1 MKTKSISLLLVLA
14 LCITIGGVYATWIYA
29 ETPITNVHS
38 HIGSFGLA
46 NAQVNN
52 SKGTISIDASG
63 AHLYIDQKDTV
74 NLDYTAVLT
83 ATGTITVTF
92 TPSNHFV
99 AANDTIS
106 LQYNLKT
113 DNANPTNFVVKT
125 SAEDAGKPLFTAFD
139 TATKTTLDLVKQGDG
154 TYVATVQATALLPLI
169 TLNDFELNNYDMYT
183 YFSGQIGSFGNIG
196 FEVSEVR
203 A

>member
-38 HIGSFGLA
+38 HIGSFGLS

-52 SKGTISIDASG
+52 SKGTISIDASN
-63 AHLYIDQKDTV
+63 AHLYIDQEDSAT
-74 NLDYTAVLT
+74 LDYTALLT

-92 TPSNHFV
+92 TPSDHFV
-99 AANDTIS
+99 AADDSIS

-113 DNANPTNFVVKT
+113 DNIDPTNFLVKT
-125 SAEDAGKPLFTAFD
+125 SAEDTSKPLFNKFD
-139 TATKTTLDLVKQGDG
+139 TNAKTPLVLEYQNANG
-154 TYVATVQATALLPLI
+154 TYVATVEATALLSLI
-169 TLNDFELNNYDMYT
+169 ELNEFELNNYDKYT

-203 A
+203 